1 MHHQIATK
9 VEEIS
14 TGTPPNEIK
23 GSTTVRAAV
32 ALITG
37 RKLHQ
42 DDFDEDQL
50 WDMLDDVQKRVVV
63 HYRPLSKFA
72 QWFDEEQERQVE
84 RYAQA
89 SPAARKLFQRI
100 QEAKIVTHVIELELK
115 QPLAEALA
123 LFCKRAFIERVKPF
137 AEEKEGDSEAW
148 MMLHALEELRLAL
161 KVAGFSPR

>member
-1 MHHQIATK
+1 M
-9 VEEIS
+9 
-14 TGTPPNEIK
+14 
-23 GSTTVRAAV
+23 RAAV

-37 RKLHQ
+37 RKLHR

-100 QEAKIVTHVIELELK
+100 QEAKIVTQVIELELK